1 MLSSGALQAHI
12 DNVLIPT
19 YHARYKVLMKAIKA
33 QLEPL
38 GVLITTGDPYVTPT
52 AGEVVPAGGFFTYI
66 TFPDRLPAAAIIAKK
81 AREEYGLT
89 FAFGEMFVVKGD
101 QTSAERAKT
110 SFGKGARLCWAWHE
124 EDEIEEGVRRLGSL
138 LRSFD

>member
-1 MLSSGALQAHI
+1 MLTSGALQAHI
-12 DNVLIPT
+12 DNILIPI
-19 YHARYKVLMKAIKA
+19 YQARYKVLLKAVKSE
-33 QLEPL
+33 LEPL
-38 GVLITTGDPYVTPT
+38 GVRITTGQPYVQPA

-66 TFPDRLPAAAIIAKK
+66 TFPDRLPTADIIAKK

-101 QTSAERAKT
+101 QSSAERAKT

-124 EDEIEEGVRRLGSL
+124 EDEIEEGVRRLGDL
-138 LRSFD
+138 LRSL